1 MGAIISPMTEIIT
14 QLTLILL
21 VLAAFIFVLQLV
33 RQNRAGQPS
42 AWSFSSF
49 FLIILIGWMSTEVVS
64 DSIGM
69 NRPDWLRVTHFGV
82 MVLVAATMT
91 LQLRRSFEKMKV
103 ASNVGK
109 RVDA

>member
-21 VLAAFIFVLQLV
+21 VLAAFIFVFQLV
-33 RQNRAGQPS
+33 RQNRAGQLS

-49 FLIILIGWMSTEVVS
+49 FLIGLIGWISTEVVS
-64 DSIGM
+64 DAIGM

-82 MVLVAATMT
+82 MVLVAGIMT
-91 LQLRRSFEKMKV
+91 LQLRRSFEK
-103 ASNVGK
+103 
-109 RVDA
+109 

>member
-1 MGAIISPMTEIIT
+1 MGAIINLMTEVIT

-21 VLAAFIFVLQLV
+21 GLTAFVFVFQLV

-49 FLIILIGWMSTEVVS
+49 FLIGLIGWMSTEVVS

-82 MVLVAATMT
+82 MALVATIMT
-91 LQLRRSFEKMKV
+91 LQLRHSFEK
-103 ASNVGK
+103 
-109 RVDA
+109 

>member
-1 MGAIISPMTEIIT
+1 MAEMIT

-21 VLAAFIFVLQLV
+21 VLGAFIFVLQLA
-33 RQNRAGQPS
+33 RQSRAGQSS

-49 FLIILIGWMSTEVVS
+49 FLIALIGWMSTEVVS

-82 MVLVAATMT
+82 MVLIAAVMT
-91 LQLRRSFEKMKV
+91 LQLRRSFGTVKV